1 MSKTKSSNKP
11 NKKGFTLIE
20 LLAVIVVLAIV
31 LLIAVP
37 TILYIQNKTRKQ
49 AFFTNVSNIVNTIKP
64 NQLISE
70 KDVCIYNYEKDENNK
85 TKDIKTM
92 YVLAHKDKDKA
103 KAIYSVYALMDDD
116 KTVIDIY
123 DFSGLTNNNFDK
135 WKVAYNEKGSYT
147 YYAGSLINDSGNI
160 YELLSYKVCNIG

>member
-64 NQLISE
+64 NSFNHNGIALTP
-70 KDVCIYNYEKDENNK
+70 
-85 TKDIKTM
+85 TKIG
-92 YVLAHKDKDKA
+92 VS
-103 KAIYSVYALMDDD
+103 IVYIL
-116 KTVIDIY
+116 K
-123 DFSGLTNNNFDK
+123 
-135 WKVAYNEKGSYT
+135 
-147 YYAGSLINDSGNI
+147 
-160 YELLSYKVCNIG
+160 

>member
-1 MSKTKSSNKP
+1 MSKIKSSNKP

-37 TILYIQNKTRKQ
+37 TILYIQNKNRKQ
-49 AFFTNVSNIVNTIKP
+49 VFFTNVSNIVNTIKP

-103 KAIYSVYALMDDD
+103 IYSVYALMADD

-123 DFSGLTNNNFDK
+123 DFSELTNNNFDK
-135 WKVAYNEKGSYT
+135 WKVKYYEKGSYT
-147 YYAGSLINDSGNI
+147 YYAGSLINDSDKIN
-160 YELLSYKVCNIG
+160 ELLSYKVCNIG